1 MRTVDLRGFMHSTE
15 LMNTEHNNLLV
26 TVTDTIC
33 ANNLFIVALFC
44 CLVDGSFRPAVTFAC
59 MRVEVGILL

>member
-1 MRTVDLRGFMHSTE
+1 MLTVDLRGFMHSKINE
-15 LMNTEHNNLLV
+15 YTEHNLLF

-44 CLVDGSFRPAVTFAC
+44 CLVDGSFRPAVTFVC
-59 MRVEVGILL
+59 MREEVGILV